1 MSVTGYSGG
10 EVNIT
15 CKYDKGYTENKK
27 YFLKEQGSMRRDRIR
42 TNEKDKWVKNDRFSL
57 YDDTS
62 SAVFTVTLGNLRE
75 RDSGTYQCGV
85 DIKSGTDPLTVV
97 NLKVITDTSER
108 RSRKPTTTASDH
120 MTKPATEDSESI
132 RPVTSSTSSPPPS
145 SSTLPPSSYSSSPK
159 LQLDTSESE
168 SRKPTTTAS
177 DHMTKPATEDSES
190 IRPVTSSNSSPPPSS
205 STLPPSSYSSS
216 PKLQL
221 DTSERRS
228 RKPTTTASDHMTK
241 PATEDSESIRP
252 VTSLTSSPPP
262 SSSTFP
268 HSLYSSSP
276 KLQLDTSESESR
288 KPTTTASDHMT
299 KPATEDS
306 ESIRPVTSSTSSP
319 PPSSST
325 LPPSSYS
332 SSPKL
337 QLG

>member
-97 NLKVITDTSER
+97 NLKVITE
-108 RSRKPTTTASDH
+108 
-120 MTKPATEDSESI
+120 
-132 RPVTSSTSSPPPS
+132 
-145 SSTLPPSSYSSSPK
+145 
-159 LQLDTSESE
+159 TSESE
-168 SRKPTTTAS
+168 
-177 DHMTKPATEDSES
+177 
-190 IRPVTSSNSSPPPSS
+190 
-205 STLPPSSYSSS
+205 
-216 PKLQL
+216 
-221 DTSERRS
+221 S

-276 KLQLDTSESESR
+276 KLQLGTYSVTYNN
-288 KPTTTASDHMT
+288 PTLQISLKTGHLGLFSSVVHVFSAVNIMASVMVL
-299 KPATEDS
+299 KIICSLFA
-306 ESIRPVTSSTSSP
+306 V
-319 PPSSST
+319 
-325 LPPSSYS
+325 
-332 SSPKL
+332 
-337 QLG
+337 